1 MNSIK
6 KVVADYK
13 LLLEN
18 VPATMTL
25 IFVVSTVLMNIAA
38 GKIIF
43 NVGSVA
49 VTGGFLLSYMPFL
62 AMDTV
67 TRRMGARASI
77 MLNILS
83 AIFNAFT
90 VIFLA
95 IVAAIPTKEDYSQ
108 FNYVCGGVWFIALS
122 STIAFVVS
130 GVANSLINA
139 AIGRLFKGEGVKA
152 VEFYSRSFI
161 STFIGQAI
169 DNFLFLF
176 LTYTVFAPI
185 FWKLNPMPVLT
196 CFGTAIVGGFIEL
209 LLEVAFGPL
218 ALHIVKCWERDNIG
232 HEYIEAHKDDIL

>member
-1 MNSIK
+1 MSKIK
-6 KVVADYK
+6 EVIADYK

-18 VPATMTL
+18 VPALMTL
-25 IFVVSTVLMNIAA
+25 VFVVSTVLMNIGA

-43 NVGSVA
+43 NVGNVA
-49 VTGGFLLSYMPFL
+49 MTGGFLLSFMPFL

-67 TRRMGARASI
+67 TRRLGARASI

-83 AIFNAFT
+83 AFFNAFA

-95 IVAAIPTKEDYSQ
+95 IVAAIPTKDDYSH

-122 STIAFVVS
+122 STVAFVVS
-130 GVANSLINA
+130 GIANSLLNS
-139 AIGRLFKGEGVKA
+139 AIGKLFKGNEIRA

-169 DNFLFLF
+169 DNFLFIF
-176 LTYTVFAPI
+176 LTYTIFAPI
-185 FWKLNPMPVLT
+185 FWGLDPMPVLT
-196 CFGTAIVGGFIEL
+196 CIGTAIVGGFIEL

-218 ALHIVKCWERDNIG
+218 ALHIVKTWQRDNIG
-232 HEYIEAHKDDIL
+232 HEYIEAHKDDKL